1 MNSLTTSFQAYH
13 YPALEAGEYLVEQK
27 LEVVSGYAGQS
38 VFQADSQRIF
48 IAGERF
54 NIPPHLVYS
63 AFPPRDNEGLYTVV
77 LPHIELVRSTLP
89 WERSASLNDNKERTP
104 WLALLIVV
112 DDELDGVN
120 ARLGVTKISD
130 YIDLHQY
137 KKELEVDTD
146 NTELPL
152 LLAKAGFLKKLLPT
166 IADLKLLT
174 HVRTV
179 KNKDQVSMANIPS
192 ERAVIVGNRIPVPGK
207 KYTALL
213 VSLESRYRNNEF
225 DYKTNKNGFVQLAV
239 LYKWNFTSIADQL
252 YKADAAALSRIMQLN
267 QQFPDDNW
275 NAVVAKLNKQTGPD
289 KKAPL
294 IRGRQEFWNYLTN
307 NKILPKTTDAK
318 RKELILSA
326 CTFEAATL
334 RSLLENLNV
343 AAFNLPLFENK
354 AETAEINKYLQFGAV
369 ALPHNLR
376 AGGNTV
382 SWYRGPLIPFDAKF
396 PPFDKEITQ
405 QHADELMQFNSST
418 GLLDL
423 TYSAAWELGRLLFI
437 NEPKLIQQLQRW
449 KLEYSQ
455 ELRLEQQR
463 LDFPH
468 LSSFMSKT
476 EPELFPESVAG
487 FLAECL
493 KLRNIPYNYLIS
505 DERLLPDESLRFF
518 KVDDLWLKAL
528 MYGALSLGES
538 IAMKKTNEIID
549 NIIADSNKNIPIT
562 ASNKAFVKYGV
573 MIRSEVIAGWPGLQV
588 EAYLGEL
595 NIALF
600 HKVYLSDEVML
611 CLFANTFDRLVF
623 YLPQGASHF
632 GFERKSNN
640 QTVLIE
646 ADSKQEFVVR
656 VNQLNCVDIDKLS
669 LESKKRTSVELALAL
684 LHKQD
689 KVIFDIQ

>member
-27 LEVVSGYAGQS
+27 LEVISDYAAQS
-38 VFQADSQRIF
+38 VFQADSQRIYV
-48 IAGERF
+48 AGERF

-63 AFPPRDNEGLYTVV
+63 AFPPKDNEGLYNAV
-77 LPHIELVRSTLP
+77 LPHIELMRSTLP
-89 WERSASLNDNKERTP
+89 WERSASLSNDKERTP
-104 WLALLIVV
+104 WLALLIVA
-112 DDELDGVN
+112 DDELDGLN
-120 ARLGVTKISD
+120 AWLGGTKISD
-130 YIDLHQY
+130 YINLHQY
-137 KKELEVDTD
+137 KKELEIDTD
-146 NTELPL
+146 NTQLPL
-152 LLAKAGFLKKLLPT
+152 FLSKPVFLKKLLPSLS
-166 IADLKLLT
+166 DLRLLT

-179 KNKDQVSMANIPS
+179 KNKDPLSMAHIPS
-192 ERAVIVGNRIPVPGK
+192 ERAVVVANRMPVPGK

-213 VSLESRYRNNEF
+213 VSLENRYRNDEF
-225 DYKTNKNGFVQLAV
+225 DYKTDKDGFIQLAV

-252 YKADAAALSRIMQLN
+252 YKIDTAAISRILQLN
-267 QQFPDDNW
+267 QQYPGDKW
-275 NAVVAKLNKQTGPD
+275 NGVVTKLYKITATD
-289 KKAPL
+289 KKVPL
-294 IRGRQEFWNYLTN
+294 IRGRQEFLDYLIN
-307 NKILPKTTDAK
+307 NGILPKAADDR

-326 CTFEAATL
+326 CTFEAATS

-343 AAFNLPLFENK
+343 GAFHLPFFEDK
-354 AETAEINKYLQFGAV
+354 TETREINKYLQLGSV

-396 PPFDKEITQ
+396 PPFDKETTQ
-405 QHADELMQFNSST
+405 QHADELMQFNTST

-449 KLEYSQ
+449 KLEYTQ
-455 ELRLEQQR
+455 QLRLEQQR

-476 EPELFPESVAG
+476 ETEAFPEPVAG

-493 KLRNIPYNYLIS
+493 KLRNIPYNYLIA
-505 DERLLPDESLRFF
+505 DERLLPEESLRFF

-549 NIIADSNKNIPIT
+549 KIIADSNKSMPLTPVGQKQAIH
-562 ASNKAFVKYGV
+562 GV
-573 MIRSEVIAGWPGLQV
+573 LIKSEVVAGWPGLQV
-588 EAYLGEL
+588 EAYLGKL
-595 NIALF
+595 GVALF

-611 CLFANTFDRLVF
+611 CLFANAFDHLVF
-623 YLPQGASHF
+623 YLPQGTSHF
-632 GFERKSNN
+632 GFERRSNN
-640 QTVLIE
+640 QIVLIN
-646 ADSKQEFVVR
+646 ADSKQETVAR
-656 VNQLNCVDIDKLS
+656 VNELNCVDIEKLS
-669 LESKKRTSVELALAL
+669 IESKKRTSVELALAL
-684 LHKQD
+684 LYKQD